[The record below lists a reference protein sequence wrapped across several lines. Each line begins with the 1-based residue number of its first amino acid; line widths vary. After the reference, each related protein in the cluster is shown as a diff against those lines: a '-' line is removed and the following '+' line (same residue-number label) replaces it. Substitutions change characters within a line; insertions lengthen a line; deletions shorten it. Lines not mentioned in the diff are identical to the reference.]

1 MKLTSQLPRDTPRSA
16 PRFDLHDN
24 NSVDRGRGINK
35 VDRATGPINHHIHQK
50 NLSSCQL
57 EVHPTILRERHI
69 PAFLNPQM
77 STYEHRSLPIPE
89 ELQGGH
95 LRYSKSVLVTE
106 NNRCMVCT
114 SPIASNSRVART
126 NYGTVHFNCFR
137 CYECNCHLEHSQL
150 YFAPKTKAFYCH
162 ADYHEIFSNKCAHC
176 TTPIEGKGMF
186 ALGKHWHVGHFFCSE
201 CSNPFDRDAD
211 YMTINDLPI
220 CSDCYAHK
228 TASNCWKCRHK
239 LVGSSQAIEALG
251 RIWCVRCFSCEE
263 CDGPFYDDQFI
274 LRENGTLVCEHCEQ
288 IRIKKAIWGE

>member
-1 MKLTSQLPRDTPRSA
+1 
-16 PRFDLHDN
+16 
-24 NSVDRGRGINK
+24 
-35 VDRATGPINHHIHQK
+35 
-50 NLSSCQL
+50 
-57 EVHPTILRERHI
+57 
-69 PAFLNPQM
+69 
-77 STYEHRSLPIPE
+77 
-89 ELQGGH
+89 
-95 LRYSKSVLVTE
+95 
-106 NNRCMVCT
+106 
-114 SPIASNSRVART
+114 
-126 NYGTVHFNCFR
+126 
-137 CYECNCHLEHSQL
+137 
-150 YFAPKTKAFYCH
+150 
-162 ADYHEIFSNKCAHC
+162 
-176 TTPIEGKGMF
+176 MF